1 MAKLPEAI
9 TEGDKIFKTIS
20 GKTEWTSTTSI
31 LEASKLL
38 KQLIKATDGLVIV
51 DFLDSGNWD
60 YIDGIEIDKKKQLL
74 KLIWRD
80 YRNSLESYEDKMVR
94 SIAFPGSLYALFL
107 KFNELRKLDING
119 NSFFILRGFALKD
132 KELTEY
138 LKAGSSEFQILD
150 NNDNFSKLVIRRV
163 NDITEVYTCLNTPI
177 FSVIILPK
185 NSTFSSLTSKKV
197 LLQYNIFDSIK
208 RLASVSKALEDATLV
223 DVDIICEK
231 SNSVRRIMEYSL
243 KVELCYRYRQLN
255 VKKDYSDLMLGD
267 LIKLI
272 KPYRSDAENTILKH
286 VVVLSNELS
295 HDTGKHISRNK
306 ALCLAY
312 LATCYLRLLKY
323 DIILR
328 SFPEEP
334 HFDDN
339 EDESDA

>member
-1 MAKLPEAI
+1 MPKLPKAI
-9 TEGDKIFKTIS
+9 TEGDKIFKQIS
-20 GKTEWTSTTSI
+20 RKTEWTATTSI
-31 LEASKLL
+31 LEANRLL

-60 YIDGIEIDKKKQLL
+60 YIDGIEIDKKRQLL

-80 YRNSLESYEDKMVR
+80 YRNVSENDEDKMIRAV
-94 SIAFPGSLYALFL
+94 AFPGALYALFL
-107 KFNELRKLDING
+107 KFNELRKLEING
-119 NSFFILRGFALKD
+119 NTFFLLRGFALKD
-132 KELTEY
+132 KELAEY
-138 LKAGSSEFQILD
+138 LKVDSSEFQIQD
-150 NNDNFSKLVIRRV
+150 NNDNFSKLVLRRIK
-163 NDITEVYTCLNTPI
+163 DIAEVYTCLNTPI

-208 RLASVSKALEDATLV
+208 RLDSVSKILEDVDLV
-223 DVDIICEK
+223 DIDIICEK
-231 SNSVRRIMEYSL
+231 SNTVRRIMEYSL
-243 KVELCYRYRQLN
+243 KVELCYRFRQLN

-272 KPYRSDAENTILKH
+272 KPYRSEAENTILKH

-295 HDTGKHISRNK
+295 HDTGKKILRKK

-323 DIILR
+323 DVMLR
-328 SFPEEP
+328 SFPEEQGIN
-334 HFDDN
+334 DD
-339 EDESDA
+339 EDSDD